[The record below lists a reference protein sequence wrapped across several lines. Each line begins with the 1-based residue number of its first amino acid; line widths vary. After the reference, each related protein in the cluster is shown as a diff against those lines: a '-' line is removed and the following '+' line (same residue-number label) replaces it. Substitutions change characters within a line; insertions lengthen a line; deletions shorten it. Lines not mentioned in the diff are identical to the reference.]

1 MKISLAWLREFVQIP
16 ADLPGLTQG
25 LRGIGLGVELVS
37 TSGADTILDIEVT
50 TNRPDCLNHYGV
62 AREVAALY
70 RTRLK
75 PLEIQ
80 LTESSQPTEQEASL
94 EIVEPSL
101 CRRYCGRVIQNV
113 RIGPSPAWLTRR
125 LEAAG
130 IRAINNV
137 TDVTNYVLM
146 ELGHPLHAFD
156 LNRLREKKIVVRRA
170 KPGERLVTLDGIE
183 RKLGTD
189 NLVIAD
195 ASVPV
200 ALAGIMG
207 GEATGIAA
215 DTRSVLLESA
225 WFDPVSVRFT
235 AKAHALRTEA
245 SYRFERGADVEMA
258 PRALDRAA
266 KLIAELAGG
275 EILRGILD
283 DYPNPLP
290 RVSIPFAGNTIKRTL
305 GILPPDGE
313 IERILRSLGFQ
324 REAQTGG
331 GWRFTPPSFRA
342 DVSGPVDLVEEVARH
357 VGYDNL
363 PSRLRP
369 APPRLDRNNSRQ
381 LELELYARLRGLGY
395 SEIIAYPMIDPEE
408 NARFTDR
415 PPVKLENPLS
425 EEASVMRSSGLPGML
440 RALKWNLDR
449 DQRNLQLFEIG
460 KTYSARPA
468 GLPEERE
475 VLTLGLTSE
484 RVSQTPYVSSQSTSF
499 LDLKGDLDSLLNI
512 FNLPSVE
519 WEFNENS
526 CPYRYF
532 HKLRRARLVANNETL
547 AVCGE
552 ISEEC
557 KERYKVRRYT
567 VFAAEI
573 DLERLRACGLQTPRF
588 RPFPKFPAV
597 ERDLSLLVPGKMPY
611 QQIVQAIE
619 PARIANVRSL
629 QPLERLPGG
638 GRGVPSDHYSLLLRV
653 TFQSSERTLTGEEV
667 AASSRKILECLEKI
681 SVRLRSSE
689 SGFPLQSNSQAAE

>member
-1 MKISLAWLREFVQIP
+1 MEIP
-16 ADLPGLTQG
+16 EDLQGLTQG

-37 TSGADTILDIEVT
+37 GSGADTILTIEVT

-75 PLEIQ
+75 PLEIR
-80 LTESSQPTEQEASL
+80 LEESSDPTEQEASI
-94 EIVEPSL
+94 EIVESSL
-101 CRRYCGRVIQNV
+101 CRRYCGRVIQNA

-137 TDVTNYVLM
+137 TDITNYVLL

-156 LNRLREKKIVVRRA
+156 LGHLCEKKIMVRRA
-170 KPGERLVTLDGIE
+170 KLGERLVTLDGIE

-195 ASVPV
+195 ASKPV

-207 GEATGIAA
+207 GEATGISV
-215 DTRSVLLESA
+215 DTESVFLESA

-235 AKAHALRTEA
+235 AKAHGLRTEA
-245 SYRFERGADVEMA
+245 SYRFERGADVEMV
-258 PRALDRAA
+258 PRALNRAA
-266 KLIAELAGG
+266 KLIAEVAGG

-290 RVSIPFAGNTIKRTL
+290 RISIPFSRSKIERTL
-305 GILPPDGE
+305 GILPPTDE

-324 REAQTGG
+324 LESQTGG

-342 DVSGPVDLVEEVARH
+342 DVSLPVDLVEEVARH
-357 VGYDNL
+357 VGYNDL

-381 LELELYARLRGLGY
+381 LELELYGKLRGLGY

-425 EEASVMRSSGLPGML
+425 EEASVMRSSALPGML

-460 KTYSARPA
+460 KTYTAR
-468 GLPEERE
+468 GERLPEERE
-475 VLTLGLTSE
+475 VLTLGLTGE
-484 RVSQTPYVSSQSTSF
+484 RVSQTPNVPSQSTSF
-499 LDLKGDLDSLLNI
+499 LDLKGDLDSLLNT
-512 FNLPSVE
+512 FNLPPVN

-532 HKLRRARLVANNETL
+532 NKQRWARLVANNETL

-552 ISEEC
+552 ISKELN
-557 KERYKVRRYT
+557 ERYKVQRYT
-567 VFAAEI
+567 LFAAEI
-573 DLERLRACGLQTPRF
+573 DLERLRACGLETPRF
-588 RPFPKFPAV
+588 KPFPKFPAV
-597 ERDLSLLVPGKMPY
+597 ERDFSLIVPGKILY
-611 QQIVQAIE
+611 KEIVQAIE
-619 PARIANVRSL
+619 PARIANVSSF

-638 GRGVPSDHYSLLLRV
+638 ERGVPSDHYSLLLKV
-653 TFQSSERTLTGEEV
+653 SFQSPKRTLTGEEV
-667 AASSRKILECLEKI
+667 AVSSRKILECLKKI
-681 SVRLRSSE
+681 SVRLRS
-689 SGFPLQSNSQAAE
+689 G